1 MNVQTKRV
9 IKAAVIGLI
18 LSITITAVNI
28 TANGLKPWELDEFQ
42 ILNPEVLAHWI
53 GGVGFLPAL
62 FVLIAVATSFRK
74 VGVRVSALNA
84 LGGILV
90 LSLVIAIGVVTA
102 AYVKFALRSDT
113 ELFYGS
119 GATRNYYVA
128 KIFESCFHSQRLRP
142 ENRAAS
148 DALLKTYC
156 ECFANTVADTTTYA
170 EGKYLTEH
178 GNPSA
183 EEKARIQSYGEKC
196 MVSATR

>member
-1 MNVQTKRV
+1 MNAQTKRA
-9 IKAAVIGLI
+9 IKAAAVGLI
-18 LSITITAVNI
+18 LSIIITAVN
-28 TANGLKPWELDEFQ
+28 LKPWELDEFQ
-42 ILNPEVLAHWI
+42 ILNPEVIAHLI

-62 FVLIAVATSFRK
+62 FVLVAVATSFRK
-74 VGVRVSALNA
+74 AGARVSTLNA

-102 AYVKFALRSDT
+102 AYVKSAIRSDA

-128 KIFESCFHSQRLRP
+128 KIFESCFHSQRSRP

-156 ECFANTVADTTTYA
+156 ECFANTVADTTTHA
-170 EGKYLTEH
+170 EGKYFTEY
-178 GNPSA
+178 GAPSP
-183 EEKARIQSYGEKC
+183 EEKARMQSYAEKC
-196 MVSATR
+196 MASATR

>member
-1 MNVQTKRV
+1 MNAQTKRV
-9 IKAAVIGLI
+9 IKAAAVGLI
-18 LSITITAVNI
+18 LSIIITAVN
-28 TANGLKPWELDEFQ
+28 LKPWELDEFQ
-42 ILNPEVLAHWI
+42 ILNPEVIAHLI

-74 VGVRVSALNA
+74 FGARVSALNA

-102 AYVKFALRSDT
+102 AYVKSAIRSDT

-119 GATRNYYVA
+119 GATRNYHVA
-128 KIFESCFHSQRLRP
+128 KMFESCFHTQRLRP
-142 ENRAAS
+142 ENGVAS
-148 DALLKTYC
+148 DALLKSYC
-156 ECFANTVADTTTYA
+156 ECFASTVVDTTTYA

-178 GNPSA
+178 GTPSP

>member
-1 MNVQTKRV
+1 MNAQTKRV
-9 IKAAVIGLI
+9 IKAAAVGLI
-18 LSITITAVNI
+18 LSIIITAVN
-28 TANGLKPWELDEFQ
+28 LKPWELDEFQ
-42 ILNPEVLAHWI
+42 ILNPEVIAHLI

-74 VGVRVSALNA
+74 FGARVSALNA

-102 AYVKFALRSDT
+102 AYVKSAIRSDA

-128 KIFESCFHSQRLRP
+128 KIFESCFHSQRSRP

-156 ECFANTVADTTTYA
+156 ECFANTVADTTTHA
-170 EGKYLTEH
+170 EGKYFTEH
-178 GNPSA
+178 GAPSP
-183 EEKARIQSYGEKC
+183 EEKARMQSYAEKC
-196 MVSATR
+196 MASATR